1 MHQSGLPPIRLS
13 TEADIPD
20 LYRVWRAS
28 VDATHDFISAD
39 DLDFYDGLFRSLY
52 LAQVRPWL
60 ALAADGRPAGLMGL
74 TGPKIDALFVDPAFH
89 RQGIGRHLIAHA
101 LTLHRQ
107 LMVDVN
113 EANSGAI
120 AFYINQ
126 GFRTYGRS
134 ALDHCGKPYPL
145 LHMARL

>member
-1 MHQSGLPPIRLS
+1 MHQSGLPLIRLS

-60 ALAADGRPAGLMGL
+60 ALAADGTPAGLMGL

-120 AFYINQ
+120 AFYMNQ